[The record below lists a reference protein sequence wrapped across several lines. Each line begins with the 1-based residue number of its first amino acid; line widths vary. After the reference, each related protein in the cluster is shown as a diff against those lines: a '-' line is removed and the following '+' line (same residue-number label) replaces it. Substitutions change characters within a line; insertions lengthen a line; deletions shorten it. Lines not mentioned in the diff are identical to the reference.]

1 MALPYRTTG
10 SLKPTFVSARLVGLA
25 VNLVYAFALVGLIS
39 KQPEPS
45 FARLRYRLGGDRPS
59 QTTRLPLSLSPG
71 LLRRPFVR
79 LSPANVELCG
89 LKGLNFRPFR
99 TGSPD
104 HPKSTNRVF
113 ST

>member
-25 VNLVYAFALVGLIS
+25 VNLVYAFAIVGLIS

-59 QTTRLPLSLSPG
+59 QTTRLPLSLSRITGVGFHLQSNSFQITP
-71 LLRRPFVR
+71 LRGWQDGV
-79 LSPANVELCG
+79 PADRVD
-89 LKGLNFRPFR
+89 RR
-99 TGSPD
+99 TCPC
-104 HPKSTNRVF
+104 
-113 ST
+113 